1 MSDAPAIEE
10 EVMMPENNIAE
21 EDTMPHIMIGLNA
34 FVTTVWWLVLFFVYV
49 QTTTSDRLTPE

>member
-49 QTTTSDRLTPE
+49 